1 MTDGNDA
8 PSPGLVSEVSAILY
22 AADPVGINFGVN
34 PDEYDTEAETIV
46 AGLPEARSHA
56 DVVILTH
63 ATFVLWFDEEIADLL
78 RAMRLSRK
86 PSGRFGAAIRRR
98 RGVRQR
104 EQCRKRVRTSFAL
117 RAKLVRT
124 FWDRDG
130 S

>member
-63 ATFVLWFDEEIADLL
+63 ATFVLWFDEEIAGPAEGYAAVAETIWQVW
-78 RAMRLSRK
+78 RRHQA
-86 PSGRFGAAIRRR
+86 PSGGPSA
-98 RGVRQR
+98 
-104 EQCRKRVRTSFAL
+104 
-117 RAKLVRT
+117 
-124 FWDRDG
+124 
-130 S
+130 